1 MKGQT
6 GMQKTS
12 QNGVTYAK
20 QTPGNAVS
28 QTQNRPIPGL
38 TVAYGSQAQQTT
50 PQAQQTTPQAQQPTR
65 ATQSAAGGL
74 FFRLKDRLFNMVTE
88 DSSKLSERPI
98 GLSQLTQVTFQANPY
113 APAPNFFKNSQP
125 VQDYRFKPL
134 TEPGFQNLYR

>member
-20 QTPGNAVS
+20 QNLGNVVS

-50 PQAQQTTPQAQQPTR
+50 LQAPQPARSTQP
-65 ATQSAAGGL
+65 AGGGL

-88 DSSKLSERPI
+88 DSAKLSERPI

-113 APAPNFFKNSQP
+113 GPASNFFKNSQP
-125 VQDYRFKPL
+125 VQDYRYKPL